1 MAEFFTVLHANVWYH
16 SLEYLDICGLFRAGF
31 EGSVLQI

>member
-1 MAEFFTVLHANVWYH
+1 MADFLWFFMHIFGT
-16 SLEYLDICGLFRAGF
+16 DICALFRAGF